1 MIRTGNLLVFSPS
14 LVGAHKKEKLREIQR
29 QKSASQQKAKSLQ
42 PKKNGMSLHIK
53 HNDTQEKTNTPA
65 QHETK
70 LAEKLAIATAGLE
83 AILAQLKKQ

>member
-1 MIRTGNLLVFSPS
+1 
-14 LVGAHKKEKLREIQR
+14 
-29 QKSASQQKAKSLQ
+29 
-42 PKKNGMSLHIK
+42 MSLHIK